1 VLEIAWRNGLMDFA
15 MPFMVQ
21 TMREM
26 TSNIDALVQK
36 EKKKE
41 EAIAEEKKKAEEA
54 LASGYNGMEYG
65 GGDPNSMVVYGAGM
79 GGGMGMQQQG
89 YGYGY

>member
-1 VLEIAWRNGLMDFA
+1 
-15 MPFMVQ
+15 MPRSCPARRVRLPPF
-21 TMREM
+21 T
-26 TSNIDALVQK
+26 A
-36 EKKKE
+36 
-41 EAIAEEKKKAEEA
+41 APC
-54 LASGYNGMEYG
+54 ASQYG